1 MSYYH
6 CRSCSRTVM
15 VQLDVLQLAV
25 GTPGRTQADIIITH
39 SHHLADQIGIHQQ
52 VIARHTPR
60 FHRHYMSTLG
70 KFLIDHLHCK
80 LIYFL
85 LLIHTF
91 LSHQLRFLGHL
102 LHSDHALY
110 ALYEPTHGKT
120 RRRRPRTNYITYILF
135 NNRTSTVR
143 THRVSTEPGRL
154 ASTCGRVCRPTAT
167 RLEEEAAAVV
177 VAAI

>member
-1 MSYYH
+1 
-6 CRSCSRTVM
+6 M

-80 LIYFL
+80 LIYFV

-102 LHSDHALY
+102 LHSDHFMHFMHYMNPHMVRLGVDDLALTTS
-110 ALYEPTHGKT
+110 PT
-120 RRRRPRTNYITYILF
+120 YFLITGHQLSELI
-135 NNRTSTVR
+135 
-143 THRVSTEPGRL
+143 EL
-154 ASTCGRVCRPTAT
+154 AQNQEDWRQ
-167 RLEEEAAAVV
+167 LVV
-177 VAAI
+177 ECADPQPPD